1 MNKTRVGTREL
12 KTKLSEYLHRVKAG
26 ETITVTEHGKT
37 IGKIVPIQP
46 NLDDRILS
54 MVAAGQAE
62 WNGQKL
68 SPYQPKAMNMGQ
80 SQLSDLIIEDRE

>member
-1 MNKTRVGTREL
+1 MTGVRIETRDL
-12 KTKLSEYLHRVKAG
+12 KNKLSEYLHRVKAG

-37 IGKIVPIQP
+37 IGQLVPVKSTIEERIQA
-46 NLDDRILS
+46 

-68 SPYQPKAMNMGQ
+68 KPYQPKAVNKG
-80 SQLSDLIIEDRE
+80 SRQLSDLIVGDRE